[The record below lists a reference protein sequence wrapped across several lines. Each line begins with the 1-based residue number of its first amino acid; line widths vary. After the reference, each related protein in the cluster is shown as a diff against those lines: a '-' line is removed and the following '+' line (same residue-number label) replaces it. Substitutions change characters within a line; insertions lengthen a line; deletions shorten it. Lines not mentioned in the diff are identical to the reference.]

1 MRLNL
6 GAGGR
11 PMQDAVNVDR
21 VLPSPLP
28 YDPAPYEYQR
38 WNLDE
43 CPWPWD
49 DNTMSQIHARDL
61 FEHVADP
68 IAFMAECHRVLMPTG
83 MLWIRTPNILLNLAD
98 AFCDPTHKRFP
109 TWNTFDYWI
118 EGTRYYAEHNAAY
131 SGIYGPVTFALKDRR
146 ADDGSMVVVLIKT
159 SVTRE

>member
-11 PMQDAVNVDR
+11 PMHDAVNVDR
-21 VLPSPLP
+21 VHLPGI
-28 YDPAPYEYQR
+28 DEV
-38 WNLDE
+38 WDLDE
-43 CPWPWD
+43 IPWPWR
-49 DNTMSQIHARDL
+49 NNSIEEIHARDV

-68 IAFMAECHRVLMPTG
+68 IAFMRQCHRILMPTG

-118 EGTRYYAEHNAAY
+118 AGTRYYNEHNAAY
-131 SGIYGPVTFALKDRR
+131 GGVTFALKDRR
-146 ADDGSMVVVLIKT
+146 ADDGSMVVVLTKT